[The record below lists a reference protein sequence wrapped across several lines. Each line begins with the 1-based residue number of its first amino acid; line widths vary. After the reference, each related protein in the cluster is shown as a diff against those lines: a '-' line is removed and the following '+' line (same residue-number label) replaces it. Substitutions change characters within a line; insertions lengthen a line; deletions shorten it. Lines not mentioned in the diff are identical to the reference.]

1 MTSAS
6 DVTRLPEKKPGIF
19 ADIFAGAGVGALL
32 GTILGL
38 SITPVVATV
47 VGALTSVLAV
57 FLGLDGQEKTRLPR
71 VNGLRIGAFGFATI
85 AGLLLGMFLRINNP
99 MVMAPADAMLR
110 WQTAFEDNPSLAQ
123 QMMIFERTGLRPS
136 EVSFGITGEDVKSVE
151 LDTLVAQRT
160 ASVLYNA
167 FGDFDVCGR
176 LRPERLGDPAG
187 TLGTYNAAGSPDV
200 VQQIGGYLSLVSEQ
214 ELPTALALSHDI
226 LCAVKDAEDE

>member
-1 MTSAS
+1 MSA
-6 DVTRLPEKKPGIF
+6 DCRKRNPAFLQIFLRGGI
-19 ADIFAGAGVGALL
+19 GALL

-47 VGALTSVLAV
+47 VGALTSLLAV

-99 MVMAPADAMLR
+99 MMLAPEDAILR

-123 QMMIFERTGLRPS
+123 QMMVFERTGLRPS
-136 EVSFGITGEDVKSVE
+136 ELSFGTAAGEDVRPLRSGYE
-151 LDTLVAQRT
+151 RCARAYQ
-160 ASVLYNA
+160 VLYNA

-176 LRPERLGDPAG
+176 LRPERLDDPAG
-187 TLGTYNAAGSPDV
+187 TLGTYTSAGAPEV
-200 VQQIGGYLSLVSEQ
+200 VQQIGGYLSRVSEQ

-226 LCAVKDAEDE
+226 LCAVKDSEDE